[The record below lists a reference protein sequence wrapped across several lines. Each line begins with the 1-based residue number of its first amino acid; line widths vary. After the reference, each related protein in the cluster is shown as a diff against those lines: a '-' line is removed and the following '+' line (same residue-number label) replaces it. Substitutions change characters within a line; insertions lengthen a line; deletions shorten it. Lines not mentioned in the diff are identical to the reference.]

1 MNVTSNRVATRKS
14 IIVGIALVLLVLMA
28 WRALRPTDSTYE
40 AEFTHASGIKT
51 GDEVRVAGIESGSVT
66 GITLDGDKAVIDF
79 TLDRDVT
86 LHTDSEARVKLASML
101 GTTFLDVSIG
111 DGPKLSPGGTI
122 TTENT
127 APSYTVS
134 DVFTDS
140 NDLLHDLDLDAIDQ
154 AVATLSTELDQDPKL
169 TQRAMEDTAALARLI
184 GDKDEQISRLLTYTR
199 QVTGVVRDQ
208 QGELEHLLV
217 SAEEVT
223 GLVQRRRETIERLVR
238 NGRQVVT
245 TLDTMAD
252 NNDASMRKL
261 LKQFGDTLGVLQAH
275 SDELGQTLRTTAP
288 LARYFANATGN
299 GPWLEVGAP
308 YFLLPDNFWCPMV
321 QPEGGC
327 S

>member
-1 MNVTSNRVATRKS
+1 MNVTSNRATTRKS
-14 IIVGIALVLLVLMA
+14 IIVGIALVLLVLLA
-28 WRALRPTDSTYE
+28 WRALKPADSTYQ

-66 GITLDGDKAVIDF
+66 DITLAGGTAVIDF
-79 TLDRDVT
+79 KLDRDVT
-86 LHTDSEARVKLASML
+86 LHAGAEARVKLASML
-101 GTTFLDVSIG
+101 GTTFLDISIG
-111 DGPKLSPGGTI
+111 TGQKLSPGDTI
-122 TTENT
+122 TTGHT

-154 AVATLSTELDQDPKL
+154 AVATLSTELDQDPQL

-184 GDKDEQISRLLTYTR
+184 GDKDEQIDRLLTYTR

-217 SAEEVT
+217 NAEKVT

-238 NGRQVVT
+238 NGRQLIT

-252 NNDASMRKL
+252 DNDATMRTL
-261 LKQFGDTLGVLQAH
+261 LSQFDDTLGVLQEH
-275 SDELGQTLRTTAP
+275 SDELGKTLRTAAP
-288 LARYFANATGN
+288 FARYFANATGN

-308 YFLLPDNFWCPMV
+308 YFLLPDNFWCPLV

>member
-1 MNVTSNRVATRKS
+1 MTATTRKTL
-14 IIVGIALVLLVLMA
+14 IVGVALLLLVLVA
-28 WRALRPTDSTYE
+28 WRALKPTDASYQ

-51 GDEVRVAGIESGSVT
+51 GDQVRVAGIESGSVT

-79 TLDRDVT
+79 KLDRDVT
-86 LHTDSEARVKLASML
+86 LHTSSEARVKLASML

-111 DGPKLSPGGTI
+111 DGPKLPHGGTI
-122 TTENT
+122 TTKHT

-184 GDKDEQISRLLTYTR
+184 GDKDDQIDRLLTYTR
-199 QVTGVVRDQ
+199 RVTGVVHDQ
-208 QGELEHLLV
+208 QSELDNLLV
-217 SAEEVT
+217 NAEKVT
-223 GLVQRRRETIERLVR
+223 GLVQRRRETIERLVV
-238 NGRQVVT
+238 NGKKVVT

-252 NNDASMRKL
+252 NNDATMRKL
-261 LKQFGDTLGVLQAH
+261 LSQFDDTLGVLQAH
-275 SDELGQTLRTTAP
+275 SDELGQTLRSSAP
-288 LARYFANATGN
+288 FARYFANATGN

-308 YFLLPDNFWCPMV
+308 YFLLPDNLWCPLV

>member
-1 MNVTSNRVATRKS
+1 MTATTRKTL
-14 IIVGIALVLLVLMA
+14 IVGVALVLLVLLA
-28 WRALRPTDSTYE
+28 WRALKPADASYR
-40 AEFTHASGIKT
+40 AEFVHASGIKT
-51 GDEVRVAGIESGSVT
+51 GDEVRVAGIESGKVSK
-66 GITLDGDKAVIDF
+66 ITLDGGKAVIDF
-79 TLDRDVT
+79 KLDRDVT
-86 LHTDSEARVKLASML
+86 LHADSEARVKLASML

-111 DGPKLSPGGTI
+111 KGPKLNHGATI
-122 TTENT
+122 TTEHT

-140 NDLLHDLDLDAIDQ
+140 NDLLHDLDLDAIDK

-184 GDKDEQISRLLTYTR
+184 GDKDKQIGRLLTYTR
-199 QVTGVVRDQ
+199 RVTGVVRDQ
-208 QGELEHLLV
+208 QGELEQLLV
-217 SAEEVT
+217 NAEKVT

-238 NGRQVVT
+238 NGKQVVT

-252 NNDASMRKL
+252 DNDATMRTL
-261 LKQFGDTLGVLQAH
+261 LNQFDDTLGVLQEH
-275 SDELGQTLRTTAP
+275 SDELGQTLRTSAP
-288 LARYFANATGN
+288 FARYFANATGN

-308 YFLLPDNFWCPMV
+308 YFLLPDNMWCPLV